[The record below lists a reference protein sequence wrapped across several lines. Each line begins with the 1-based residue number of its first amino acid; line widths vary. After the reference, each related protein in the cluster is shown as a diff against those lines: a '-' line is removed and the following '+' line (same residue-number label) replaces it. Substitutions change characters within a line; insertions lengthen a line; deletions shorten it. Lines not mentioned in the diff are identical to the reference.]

1 MAKGYFQA
9 QKAKDTFSRV
19 LVSYMSP
26 IYLHSVH
33 FVHEAVADGSERTGT
48 REEVTAHASSD
59 VAPDTFDVF
68 AENFRTVLFP
78 GSERV
83 LSSVFKETEGVKAV
97 DGGEVVHGLVE

>member
-1 MAKGYFQA
+1 MYFQA

-19 LVSYMSP
+19 LVSYTSP
-26 IYLHSVH
+26 IHLHSVH
-33 FVHEAVADGSERTGT
+33 FMHEAVADGSERTGT
-48 REEVTAHASSD
+48 REEVTANPSSD

-68 AENFRTVLFP
+68 SENLRAVLLP

-97 DGGEVVHGLVE
+97 DGGEWLHGRLN